1 MRGRLAGKVCAIT
14 GATGIAEA
22 AAVMFAAEGASLFV
36 ASLREHECE
45 ALAARLGPD
54 VSFEWV
60 AADLTEES
68 EAERAFA
75 LCREKYGR
83 LDATFASAGGS
94 GRTFGDGSIHLT
106 SMKSFNDTV
115 ALNLHTSFL
124 TARESL
130 KIMLDQAQGGSI
142 VFVSSV
148 AATNP
153 VPGTF
158 DTIAYAAAKGGIN
171 SMTLHGAS
179 HYGPSGVRFNTIA
192 PALTLTPMA
201 KRAAS
206 DPDTMDVMKA
216 RMGLTGGGPL
226 SADDH
231 ANLALFLCS
240 DESRHITGQ
249 IIRVDGGWGVS

>member
-1 MRGRLAGKVCAIT
+1 MTGRLAGKVCAIT

-22 AAVMFAAEGASLFV
+22 AALLFASQGASLFV
-36 ASLREHECE
+36 ASLHEHDCV
-45 ALAARLGPD
+45 ALSERLGPD
-54 VSFEWV
+54 VPFAWA
-60 AADLTEES
+60 AADLTQEE
-68 EAERAFA
+68 EIKAAFA
-75 LCREKYGR
+75 ACRSVYGR

-106 SMKSFNDTV
+106 SLESFNRTV
-115 ALNLHTSFL
+115 ALNLTTSFL

-130 KIMLDQAQGGSI
+130 KIMLGQAQGGSI

-158 DTIAYAAAKGGIN
+158 DTIAYAAAKGGVN

-179 HYGPSGVRFNTIA
+179 HYGPHGVRFNTIA
-192 PALTLTPMA
+192 PALTMTPMA

-206 DPDTMDVMKA
+206 DPDTIDVMKV

-226 SADDH
+226 AADDH
-231 ANLALFLCS
+231 AQAALFLCS

>member
-1 MRGRLAGKVCAIT
+1 MPGRLAGKICAIT

-22 AAVMFAAEGASLFV
+22 AAMLFAAEGASLFI
-36 ASLREHECE
+36 ASLRGHECE
-45 ALAARLGPD
+45 ALAAKLGPN
-54 VSFEWV
+54 VELTWA
-60 AADLTEES
+60 AADLSHEV

-75 LCREKYGR
+75 KCYETYGR

-94 GRTFGDGSIHLT
+94 GRTFGDTSLHLT
-106 SMKSFNDTV
+106 SLTSFNNTV
-115 ALNLHTSFL
+115 ALNLNTSFL

-130 KIMLDQAQGGSI
+130 KIMLNQATGGSI

-158 DTIAYAAAKGGIN
+158 DTIAYAAAKGGVN

-201 KRAAS
+201 TRAAS
-206 DPDTMDVMKA
+206 DPDTIDVMKV

-226 SADDH
+226 SAEDH

>member
-1 MRGRLAGKVCAIT
+1 MGSRLAGKVCLIT
-14 GATGIAEA
+14 GATGIAA
-22 AAVMFAAEGASLFV
+22 AAAELFASEGASLFV
-36 ASLREHECE
+36 VSLRAADCE
-45 ALAARLGPD
+45 ALAQQIGSGAP
-54 VSFEWV
+54 FAWAE
-60 AADLTEES
+60 ADLTHEDEV
-68 EAERAFA
+68 ERAFA
-75 LCREKYGR
+75 SCQEHYGR

-94 GRTFGDGSIHLT
+94 GRTFGDTSIHLT
-106 SMKSFNDTV
+106 SLKSFDDTV
-115 ALNLHTSFL
+115 ALNLTSSFL
-124 TARESL
+124 TARESI
-130 KIMLDQAQGGSI
+130 KIMLQQAQGGSI

-148 AATNP
+148 AATHP

-171 SMTLHGAS
+171 ALTLHGAS
-179 HYGPSGVRFNTIA
+179 HYGASGIRFNTIA

-206 DPDTMDVMKA
+206 DPDTIDVMKQ

-249 IIRVDGGWGVS
+249 IICVDGGWGVS

>member
-1 MRGRLAGKVCAIT
+1 MTGRLAGKVCAIT

-22 AAVMFAAEGASLFV
+22 AAVRFAAEGASLFV
-36 ASLREHECE
+36 ASLHEHECQ
-45 ALAARLGPD
+45 ALAERLGPD
-54 VSFEWV
+54 VPFAWA
-60 AADLTEES
+60 AADLTREDEV
-68 EAERAFA
+68 ERAFA
-75 LCREKYGR
+75 ACRAEYGR

-94 GRTFGDGSIHLT
+94 GRIFGDAAIHLT
-106 SMKSFNDTV
+106 SLGSFNRTV
-115 ALNLHTSFL
+115 ALNLTTSFL

-130 KIMLDQAQGGSI
+130 KIMLDQAHGGSI

-148 AATNP
+148 AATHP

-179 HYGPSGVRFNTIA
+179 HYGPQGVRFNTIA

-206 DPDTMDVMKA
+206 DPDTIEVMKV

-226 SADDH
+226 AANDH
-231 ANLALFLCS
+231 AEAALFLCS
-240 DESRHITGQ
+240 DESRFITGQ

>member
-1 MRGRLAGKVCAIT
+1 MAGRLAGKVCVIT

-22 AAVMFAAEGASLFV
+22 AAVLFAGEGASLFV
-36 ASLREHECE
+36 ISLHAHDCE
-45 ALAARLGPD
+45 ALEAKLGSD
-54 VSFEWV
+54 VEFGWA
-60 AADLTEES
+60 AADLTQEIDV
-68 EAERAFA
+68 ERAFA
-75 LCREKYGR
+75 DCRLRYGR

-94 GRTFGDGSIHLT
+94 GRTFGDGSIHST
-106 SMKSFNDTV
+106 SLESFQRTV
-115 ALNLHTSFL
+115 SLNLVTSFL

-130 KIMLDQAQGGSI
+130 KVMLDQAHGGSI

-148 AATNP
+148 AATHP

-158 DTIAYAAAKGGIN
+158 DTIAYAAAKGGVN
-171 SMTLHGAS
+171 SLTLHGAS
-179 HYGPSGVRFNTIA
+179 HYGSAGVRFNTIA
-192 PALTLTPMA
+192 PALTITPMA

-206 DPDTMDVMKA
+206 DPDTIDVMKV

-231 ANLALFLCS
+231 AQLALFLCS